1 MSVANEITRIKTNIE
16 NAYTVSNDEGATM
29 PQTQNSANLATTI
42 SSIKDNVLID
52 IENGSY

>member
-16 NAYTVSNDEGATM
+16 TAYTVCNDEGATM

>member
-1 MSVANEITRIKTNIE
+1 MSIANEIARIKTNIE
-16 NAYTVSNDEGATM
+16 NAYTVCNDEGATM
-29 PQTQNSANLATTI
+29 PQTQNSVNLATTI